1 LSCILE
7 YNKKSSFTRFLQFGT
22 HLRRFVGPDGLKSYF
37 LSQNNCPN
45 ALKIFFENESALLWL
60 KFLCS
65 QLKTI
70 NSFIKKV
77 ESQKLSAIELMI
89 IMEDLM
95 EKIENKRKDR
105 FLMVEIENLVTKLED
120 EGLINRTNFESK
132 CDKFY
137 VLCYNYLKKNGTIQI
152 NM

>member
-1 LSCILE
+1 MLTPS
-7 YNKKSSFTRFLQFGT
+7 TRIYSLIQKQGGFLF
-22 HLRRFVGPDGLKSYF
+22 FPAIESIISIFDGLKSYF

-45 ALKIFFENESALLWL
+45 ALKIFFENERASLWL

-89 IMEDLM
+89 IMEDIM
-95 EKIENKRKDR
+95 KKIENKRKDR
-105 FLMVEIENLVTKLED
+105 FLTVEIENLATKLED

-132 CDKFY
+132 CDEFY
-137 VLCYNYLKKNGTIQI
+137 VLC
-152 NM
+152 